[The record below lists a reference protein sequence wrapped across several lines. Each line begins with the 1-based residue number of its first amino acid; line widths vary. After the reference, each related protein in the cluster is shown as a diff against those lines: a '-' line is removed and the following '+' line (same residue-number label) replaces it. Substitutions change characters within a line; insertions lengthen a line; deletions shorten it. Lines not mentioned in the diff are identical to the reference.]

1 MVGEGEEGG
10 EGGKK
15 EGQGKH
21 ERTIRNR
28 MNYYNEIDPFA
39 AQWIRNLIDSEL
51 IPPGDVDTR
60 SIKEV
65 MPDDIQGYTQCHW
78 FAGIAGWSL
87 ALELAGVAPAT
98 PVWTGSCP
106 CQPYSAAGKGRGDSD
121 ERNLW
126 PEFYRLIRER
136 RPECVIGEQV
146 ENAIGHG
153 WLDGVS
159 ADLEREGY
167 AIGAIVLGAH
177 SAGAPHIRQRLYW
190 GGKRVADASPTKLR
204 RRLQSKREH
213 RGAFHVAD
221 GGSVERVADANQE
234 RYDRRKATGR
244 GYTNHAEQAKADTQ
258 CVDGLGDTSDTGL
271 QERDGER
278 DIQPGTGCAPQGQAT
293 ELRSPWSNYHIIPC
307 RDNKARRISAEP
319 GDEPLATGI
328 PRDLGRGESKLRRM
342 AIRAA
347 RANRVGRLKGY
358 GNAICPQ
365 TAAEFIKAFFEAGT

>member
-1 MVGEGEEGG
+1 
-10 EGGKK
+10 
-15 EGQGKH
+15 
-21 ERTIRNR
+21 

-177 SAGAPHIRQRLYW
+177 SAGAPHIRQRLFW
-190 GGKRVADASPTKLR
+190 GGKRVADAY
-204 RRLQSKREH
+204 
-213 RGAFHVAD
+213 
-221 GGSVERVADANQE
+221 QE
-234 RYDRRKATGR
+234 RHDWRETTKWGH
-244 GYTNHAEQAKADTQ
+244 TNHTEQAKADANCAHRLAITN
-258 CVDGLGDTSDTGL
+258 GAGL
-271 QERDGER
+271 QERDGKR
-278 DIQPGTGCAPQGQAT
+278 HIQPATEFARQGQT
-293 ELRSPWSNYHIIPC
+293 VELRSPWSNYRIIPC
-307 RDNKARRISAEP
+307 RDGKARRISAQC

-328 PRDLGRGESKLRRM
+328 PRGLGRGESKLRRM